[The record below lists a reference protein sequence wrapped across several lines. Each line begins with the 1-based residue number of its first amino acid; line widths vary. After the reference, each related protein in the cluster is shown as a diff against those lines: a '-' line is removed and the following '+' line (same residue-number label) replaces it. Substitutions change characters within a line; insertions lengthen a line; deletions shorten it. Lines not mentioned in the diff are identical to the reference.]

1 MKKEWTEPKMS
12 VQQVD
17 MNKLGDARLLS
28 DEELKRK
35 MEEAGYKFQNTQR
48 VYYSNPNYVLR
59 EIAGESVLVSM
70 GEGVADFC
78 GIITLNQSAKILWE
92 TLKQGSTKEKL
103 AENLKNH
110 FQISDEQATED
121 VEKSLRLLEEK
132 GLVSC
137 E

>member
-1 MKKEWTEPKMS
+1 MKKRWTAPEMS
-12 VQQVD
+12 VQQID
-17 MNKLGDARLLS
+17 MEKLGDARLLS
-28 DEELKRK
+28 DEELKIK
-35 MEEAGYKFQNTQR
+35 MEEAGYKFRDAQR

-92 TLKQGSTKEKL
+92 TLKQGSTREKL

-110 FQISDEQATED
+110 FQISDEQAAED
-121 VEKSLRLLEEK
+121 VEKSLKLLEEK

>member
-1 MKKEWTEPKMS
+1 MKKRCTAPEMS
-12 VQQVD
+12 VQQIN
-17 MNKLGDARLLS
+17 MEKLGDARLLS
-28 DEELKRK
+28 DEELKIK
-35 MEEAGYKFQNTQR
+35 MEEAGYKFRNTQR

-92 TLKQGSTKEKL
+92 TLKQGSTREKL

-110 FQISDEQATED
+110 FQISDEQAAED
-121 VEKSLRLLEEK
+121 VEKSLKLLEEK

>member
-1 MKKEWTEPKMS
+1 MS
-12 VQQVD
+12 VQQID
-17 MNKLGDARLLS
+17 MEKLGDARLLS
-28 DEELKRK
+28 DEELKIK
-35 MEEAGYKFQNTQR
+35 MEEAGYKFRDAQR

-59 EIAGESVLVSM
+59 EIAGESVLVSI

-92 TLKQGSTKEKL
+92 TLKQGSTREKL

-110 FQISDEQATED
+110 FQISDEQAAED
-121 VEKSLRLLEEK
+121 VEKSLKLLEEK

>member
-1 MKKEWTEPKMS
+1 MS
-12 VQQVD
+12 VQQIN
-17 MNKLGDARLLS
+17 MEKLGDARLLS
-28 DEELKRK
+28 DEELKTK
-35 MEEAGYKFQNTQR
+35 MEEAGYKFRNTQR

-78 GIITLNQSAKILWE
+78 GIITLNQSAKVLWE
-92 TLKQGSTKEKL
+92 TLKQGSTREKL

-110 FQISDEQATED
+110 FQISDEQAAED
-121 VEKSLRLLEEK
+121 VEKSLKLLEEK

>member
-35 MEEAGYKFQNTQR
+35 MEEAGYKFQNAQR

>member
-1 MKKEWTEPKMS
+1 MKKRRTAPEMS
-12 VQQVD
+12 VQQIN
-17 MNKLGDARLLS
+17 MEKLGDARLLS
-28 DEELKRK
+28 DEELKTK
-35 MEEAGYKFQNTQR
+35 MEEAGYKFRNTQR

-78 GIITLNQSAKILWE
+78 GIITLNQSAKVLWE
-92 TLKQGSTKEKL
+92 TLKQGSTREKL

-110 FQISDEQATED
+110 FQISDEQAAED
-121 VEKSLRLLEEK
+121 VEKSLKLLEEK

>member
-1 MKKEWTEPKMS
+1 MS
-12 VQQVD
+12 VQQID
-17 MNKLGDARLLS
+17 MEKLGDARLLS
-28 DEELKRK
+28 DEELKIK
-35 MEEAGYKFQNTQR
+35 MEEAGYKFRDAQR

-92 TLKQGSTKEKL
+92 TLKQGSTREKL

-110 FQISDEQATED
+110 FQISDEQAIED
-121 VEKSLRLLEEK
+121 VDKSLKLLEEK

>member
-1 MKKEWTEPKMS
+1 MS
-12 VQQVD
+12 VQQID
-17 MNKLGDARLLS
+17 MDKLGDARLLS
-28 DEELKRK
+28 DEELKIK
-35 MEEAGYKFQNTQR
+35 MEEAGYKFRDAQR
-48 VYYSNPNYVLR
+48 VYYSNPHYVLR

-110 FQISDEQATED
+110 FQISDEQAADD
-121 VEKSLRLLEEK
+121 VEKSLKLLEEK

>member
-1 MKKEWTEPKMS
+1 MS
-12 VQQVD
+12 VQQIN
-17 MNKLGDARLLS
+17 MEKLGDARLLS
-28 DEELKRK
+28 DEELKTK
-35 MEEAGYKFQNTQR
+35 MEEAGYKFRNTQR

-92 TLKQGSTKEKL
+92 TL

-110 FQISDEQATED
+110 FQISDEQAAED
-121 VEKSLRLLEEK
+121 VEKSLKLLEEK

>member
-1 MKKEWTEPKMS
+1 MS
-12 VQQVD
+12 VQQIN
-17 MNKLGDARLLS
+17 MEKLGDARLLS
-28 DEELKRK
+28 DEELKTK
-35 MEEAGYKFQNTQR
+35 MEEAGYKFRNTQR

-92 TLKQGSTKEKL
+92 TLKQGSTREKL

-110 FQISDEQATED
+110 FQISDEQAAED
-121 VEKSLRLLEEK
+121 VEKSLS
-132 GLVSC
+132 V
-137 E
+137 

>member
-1 MKKEWTEPKMS
+1 MKKRWTAPEMS
-12 VQQVD
+12 VQQID
-17 MNKLGDARLLS
+17 MEKLGDARLLS
-28 DEELKRK
+28 DEELKIK
-35 MEEAGYKFQNTQR
+35 MEEAGYKFRDAQR

-92 TLKQGSTKEKL
+92 TLKQGSTREKL

-110 FQISDEQATED
+110 FQISDEQAIED
-121 VEKSLRLLEEK
+121 VDKSLKLLEEK

>member
-1 MKKEWTEPKMS
+1 MS
-12 VQQVD
+12 VQQID
-17 MNKLGDARLLS
+17 MEKLGDARLLS
-28 DEELKRK
+28 DEELKIK
-35 MEEAGYKFQNTQR
+35 MEEAGYKFRDAQR

-92 TLKQGSTKEKL
+92 TLKQGSTREKL

-110 FQISDEQATED
+110 FQISDEQAAED
-121 VEKSLRLLEEK
+121 VEKSLKLLEEK

>member
-1 MKKEWTEPKMS
+1 MS
-12 VQQVD
+12 VQQIN
-17 MNKLGDARLLS
+17 MEKLGDARLLS
-28 DEELKRK
+28 DEELKIK
-35 MEEAGYKFQNTQR
+35 MEEAGYKFRNTQR

-92 TLKQGSTKEKL
+92 TLKQGSTREKL

-110 FQISDEQATED
+110 FQISDEQAADD
-121 VEKSLRLLEEK
+121 VEKSLKLLEEK

>member
-1 MKKEWTEPKMS
+1 MS
-12 VQQVD
+12 VQQIN
-17 MNKLGDARLLS
+17 MEKLGDARLLS
-28 DEELKRK
+28 DEELKTK
-35 MEEAGYKFQNTQR
+35 MEEAGYKFRNTQR

-92 TLKQGSTKEKL
+92 TLKQGSTREKL

-110 FQISDEQATED
+110 FQISDEQAAED
-121 VEKSLRLLEEK
+121 VEKSLKLLEEK